1 MKKSAFYTIPIFCLL
16 YYVMLLVLYSGNIY
30 IVISNIIYDVPTD
43 WVLLSLNVL
52 HIVLSFLLI
61 AFVKNKRICHSILA
75 LLSFGIGIYSAVT
88 FWSDIMTFI
97 ENSIYSLPL
106 FVAMFVICFGILGI
120 AHTVTAL
127 KKSKEE
133 IIVNEET

>member
-43 WVLLSLNVL
+43 WALLSLNVA

-61 AFVKNKRICHSILA
+61 AFIKNKKICHSILA
-75 LLSFGIGIYSAVT
+75 VLSFGIGIYGAVR
-88 FWSDIMTFI
+88 FWPYVMTFI
-97 ENSIYSLPL
+97 ENAIYSLPM
-106 FVAMFVICFGILGI
+106 FTAMFVICFGILGI

-127 KKSKEE
+127 KKSKKEP
-133 IIVNEET
+133 ILNEEA